1 MGREANSVVKLETT
15 ELYCGC
21 NKATLPDS
29 HTEHTHST
37 GFSLVQYG
45 KHTHSTRESHK
56 AGTQSILPRTL
67 GELAH
72 RKENLPL

>member
-29 HTEHTHST
+29 HTEHTHT
-37 GFSLVQYG
+37 VLVFPWYS
-45 KHTHSTRESHK
+45 KVNILTLPVK
-56 AGTQSILPRTL
+56 ATTIILPIPR
-67 GELAH
+67 GEVAH
-72 RKENLPL
+72 